1 MTVIPLHHKISL
13 NPAHRSVISIR
24 ELAARTGATL
34 RALRHYEDIGLLTAG
49 RRPSGARCYDADQR
63 RTAALIARLRRLG
76 MPTPDIQ
83 AALSRSRANAEGGAG
98 IVAEFLSAEMA
109 AAIDRIKDLRTALVE
124 LEAEGLDGLG
134 AGTSPASVATADR
147 SARLR
152 HVR

>member
-1 MTVIPLHHKISL
+1 MTVIPLHQKISL

-24 ELAARTGATL
+24 ELAARTGTTL

-83 AALSRSRANAEGGAG
+83 AALSRARSGADGAG
-98 IVAEFLSAEMA
+98 AVAEFLSAEMA

-134 AGTSPASVATADR
+134 AGTSPASVATVDR